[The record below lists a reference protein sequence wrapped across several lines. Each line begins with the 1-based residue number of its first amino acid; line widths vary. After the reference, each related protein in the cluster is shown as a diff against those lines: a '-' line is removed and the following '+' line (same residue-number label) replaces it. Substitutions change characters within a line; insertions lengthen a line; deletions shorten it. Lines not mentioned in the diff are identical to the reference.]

1 MSEELLR
8 VEAISKAFGGV
19 QVLQDVSLLL
29 RSGEVLALVGA
40 NGAGK
45 STLIKVICG
54 AYAADKGTIFIDGQ
68 QQNYRNVR
76 EAVAAGVSVA
86 HQNNM
91 TISRLTGAQNIELGR
106 EPTRFG
112 LIDKRELRRRA
123 EALWRV
129 FDVNIDINAECGD
142 LGPGEQKIVDILKA
156 LATDPRILILDEPTA
171 TLTLGESKRL
181 FAFIDQL
188 RTKNIGVIFIS
199 HHLQEVLDHCDSVVV
214 LKDGRLVHQ
223 GVVDNNLT
231 REDIVQMMI
240 GRSVVQ
246 EKRASSAVAGETVV
260 SVENLKVGSLHVNRF
275 EAARGEV
282 VGIAGLIG
290 AGQTEFLQCL
300 AGARRPS
307 QAGSVE
313 LFAKPGLPK
322 TVGDAVLDGIYSVP
336 ADRIHT
342 AIFGALTVEENL
354 STASLSGLSSKGF
367 ISSRTARARAGEL
380 ISALAIKCAG
390 QDQKV
395 QELSGGN
402 QQKVSFARWLS
413 RPGLSQ
419 DSLRNQIFLLDNPT
433 EGVDVGAKAEF
444 YDLIGRLA
452 IRGGTVIV
460 TSAEFTELIAIC
472 DRIYCISNS
481 TLSDHFPAVE
491 MTEETLLLKT
501 N

>member
-8 VEAISKAFGGV
+8 VEAVSKAFGGV
-19 QVLQDVSLLL
+19 QVLRDVSLSLKG
-29 RSGEVLALVGA
+29 GEVLALVGA

-54 AYAADKGTIFIDGQ
+54 AHAADQGAIYIDGQ
-68 QQNYRNVR
+68 KQSYRTVR
-76 EAVAAGVSVA
+76 DAVAAGVAVA
-86 HQNNM
+86 HQHNM

-106 EPTRFG
+106 EPTRLG

-123 EALWRV
+123 EALWRA
-129 FDVNIDINAECGD
+129 FDVNIDIDAECGD
-142 LGPGEQKIVDILKA
+142 LAPGEQKIVDILKA
-156 LATDPRILILDEPTA
+156 LATNPRILILDEPTA

-188 RTKNIGVIFIS
+188 RAKNIGVIFIS

-223 GVVDNNLT
+223 GVVDERLT

-240 GRSVVQ
+240 GRSVVR
-246 EKRASSAVAGETVV
+246 EKRASSAVAGETVLAV
-260 SVENLKVGSLHVNRF
+260 QNLKVANLHVGRF
-275 EAARGEV
+275 EANRGEV

-290 AGQTEFLQCL
+290 SGQTEFLQCI
-300 AGARRPS
+300 AGARRPA
-307 QAGSVE
+307 QTGSVR
-313 LFAKPGLPK
+313 LFDKTALPR
-322 TVGDAVLDGIYSVP
+322 TVGDAVVSGIYCVP
-336 ADRIHT
+336 ADRINT
-342 AIFGALTVEENL
+342 AMFGALTVEENL
-354 STASLSGLSSKGF
+354 SSASLAGLSSKGF
-367 ISSRTARARAGEL
+367 ISSHMARTRAGEL

-390 QDQKV
+390 QGQKV

-413 RPGLSQ
+413 RPGLSEA
-419 DSLRNQIFLLDNPT
+419 SLKNQIFLLDNPT

-452 IRGGTVIV
+452 KRGGTVIV

-472 DRIYCISNS
+472 DRIYCISDG
-481 TLSDHFPAVE
+481 TLRDHFPAVE
-491 MTEETLLLKT
+491 MTEEALLLKT

>member
-8 VEAISKAFGGV
+8 VEAVSKAFGGI
-19 QVLQDVSLLL
+19 QVLQDVSISLKG
-29 RSGEVLALVGA
+29 GEVLALVGA

-54 AYAADKGTIFIDGQ
+54 AHEADEGSIFIDGNR
-68 QQNYRNVR
+68 QNYRTVR
-76 EAVAAGVSVA
+76 DAVAAGVAVA
-86 HQNNM
+86 HQHNM

-123 EALWRV
+123 EALWRA
-129 FDVNIDINAECGD
+129 FDVNIDIDAECGD

-156 LATDPRILILDEPTA
+156 LATNPRILILDEPTA

-188 RTKNIGVIFIS
+188 RAKNIGVIFIS

-223 GVVDNNLT
+223 GVVDENLT

-240 GRSVVQ
+240 GRSVAQ
-246 EKRASSAVAGETVV
+246 EKRPSSAVAGETVV
-260 SVENLKVGSLHVNRF
+260 SVKGLTVANLHVERF
-275 EAARGEV
+275 EATRGEV

-300 AGARRPS
+300 AGARRPAD
-307 QAGSVE
+307 AGSVD
-313 LFAKPGLPK
+313 LFSGGKLPK
-322 TVGDAVLDGIYSVP
+322 TVGDAVARGIYSVP

-342 AIFGALTVEENL
+342 AMFGALTVEENL
-354 STASLSGLSSKGF
+354 SSASLSGLSSRGF
-367 ISSRTARARAGEL
+367 ISGKKAKARASEL
-380 ISALAIKCAG
+380 ISALAVKCAG

-413 RPGLSQ
+413 RPGLT
-419 DSLRNQIFLLDNPT
+419 DKSLKNQIFLLDNPT

-444 YDLIGRLA
+444 YDLICRLA
-452 IRGGTVIV
+452 KQGGTVIV

-472 DRIYCISNS
+472 DRIYCISDS
-481 TLSDHFPAVE
+481 TLRDHFPAVE
-491 MTEETLLLKT
+491 MTEEALLLKT